1 MEELDFII
9 ESSKELMDNSIIYLE
24 KELVNIRAGKAN
36 PNMLSSVNVEYY
48 GVMTPLSQISN
59 ISTPDSQTISI
70 QPWEKDKLQD
80 IEKAILASNLGFNPM
95 NNGESILINIPPL
108 TEERRIELVK
118 VASGYRLRIRQEYSS
133 WVAKLWEAKPQKYSR
148 ALLETLALI
157 AYKQPITRGEIE
169 EVRGV
174 SVSSQIIRTL
184 LDRSWI
190 KVVGHRD
197 VPGRPAL
204 FSTTKD
210 FLDDLNLSKLSDLP
224 ELPEIQNIPEEAQIS
239 LLNEPP
245 PSNSE

>member
-108 TEERRIELVK
+108 TEE
-118 VASGYRLRIRQEYSS
+118 
-133 WVAKLWEAKPQKYSR
+133 
-148 ALLETLALI
+148 
-157 AYKQPITRGEIE
+157 
-169 EVRGV
+169 
-174 SVSSQIIRTL
+174 
-184 LDRSWI
+184 
-190 KVVGHRD
+190 
-197 VPGRPAL
+197 
-204 FSTTKD
+204 
-210 FLDDLNLSKLSDLP
+210 
-224 ELPEIQNIPEEAQIS
+224 
-239 LLNEPP
+239 
-245 PSNSE
+245 